1 MNKKLIFIFIFL
13 LLFSFIIEIKAY
25 SFKSGDLIDGV
36 YVLKIDESGV
46 KEYKKGRFIID
57 DDGNYV
63 YCLEPFVRIKKGET
77 YNEYETD
84 FAKKL
89 GISEELW
96 QKVNLINYYG
106 YEYKDDTHNH
116 TDPKWYYITQ
126 MLIWQNV
133 SPNSR
138 FYFTDTFEGEIN
150 SSLYVNEIKEIYDLV
165 NNHFVIPEFDIPDVF
180 INDTITIIDKNG
192 VLNKFKSNDVKIN
205 GNLLT
210 IKINN
215 EDNSFTL
222 TKSSNTKGYI
232 YVSDNSQNI
241 LKGKMDIP
249 VRASY
254 NIKGKYIT
262 GNIKLKKY
270 GEFFNQGDYKKNPLA
285 NITFTIYDENNNLL
299 KEETTNE
306 YGELTFTNLHP
317 GKYFIKETNTNDNY
331 ILDDKMYE
339 VNLSVNENNRV
350 IDVFLELEN
359 YLKKG
364 NLIIKKTDF
373 DNNTPIKDTKFII
386 MKDKEVI
393 YEGLTNEEGILKVD
407 NLPLGT
413 YEIKEVMAST
423 GYVLSELIY
432 EVKLEKRNEDTLI
445 EIKNELEKGK
455 LIIKK
460 IDANNNE
467 ALKETEFIITKDGKI
482 IYQGTTNEEG
492 ILELD
497 NLPFGKYIVKEIKA
511 STGYIINEEEID
523 VSIDT
528 DVKYIEIKNIPNT
541 NINTQEIILYI
552 ERKRKI

>member
-1 MNKKLIFIFIFL
+1 MNKKLIFIFL

-393 YEGLTNEEGILKVD
+393 YEGLTNEEGIL
-407 NLPLGT
+407 
-413 YEIKEVMAST
+413 
-423 GYVLSELIY
+423 
-432 EVKLEKRNEDTLI
+432 
-445 EIKNELEKGK
+445 
-455 LIIKK
+455 
-460 IDANNNE
+460 
-467 ALKETEFIITKDGKI
+467 
-482 IYQGTTNEEG
+482 
-492 ILELD
+492 ELD